1 MSTPAAIYEAVRA
14 AALGYPAAYEEAPW
28 GHSVVKV
35 NKKIFVFASL
45 KEDRAAFS
53 LKLPTS
59 SEAALESA
67 SAAPMGYGMGKHG
80 WVSFTFHEGDAF
92 TLDTFTAWLDESFR
106 AVAPKKLLKA
116 IDAGEPMPEPP
127 KPPALE
133 GVVALIG
140 ADPLRLARARA
151 CLDGGGLTVVSA
163 DLEDAIDVAGDAEPD
178 LVVVD
183 VCRSSRDAIA
193 LLPDVGLVC
202 VDAQLVVVGVQSA
215 KMERSLEAKLPRG
228 TRFSREAPGDP
239 KVHTLVSGLLG
250 VV

>member
-1 MSTPAAIYEAVRA
+1 MSTHESIYEAVRA
-14 AALGYPAAYEEAPW
+14 AALGYPAAYEESPW
-28 GHSVVKV
+28 SHSVVKV
-35 NKKIFVFASL
+35 NKKIFLFASL
-45 KEDRAAFS
+45 REDRAAFS
-53 LKLPTS
+53 LKLPAS
-59 SEAALESA
+59 GEAALNSPFA
-67 SAAPMGYGMGKHG
+67 TPMGYGMGKHG
-80 WVSFTFHEGDAF
+80 WVSLTFHDGDEVPGEVIG
-92 TLDTFTAWLDESFR
+92 AWLDESFR

-116 IDAGEPMPEPP
+116 IDAGEPLPEPP

-140 ADPLRLARARA
+140 ADPLRLARARG

-178 LVVVD
+178 VVVVD
-183 VCRSSRDAIA
+183 ICRSSRDAIA

-239 KVHTLVSGLLG
+239 KVHRLVSGLLG
-250 VV
+250 GV